1 MGSLSLKIP
10 IPETYDPREFIHWF
24 ELTSRTRSPSV
35 GVNLIEEGFKK
46 ALSGTD
52 LNPFLIAIIAAVRTK
67 WFATLTNETDI
78 FGFGFGGSIYDQTV
92 MAISR
97 FQDFAAVEDLPS
109 LTETQKWQVRELY
122 EKFVGYTQRNPVGPA
137 PLPVPPAPTPAP
149 VPPKPQPAP
158 APAPEPK
165 PEDPKPEPK
174 KPFPWKGTLA
184 AVVGIMGATGW
195 IVKMFLPGWAT
206 QIWDTIVAI
215 AKALAAG
222 G

>member
-1 MGSLSLKIP
+1 MEKLSLKIP

-35 GVNLIEEGFKK
+35 GVNLVEEGFKK
-46 ALSGTD
+46 ALSGTE

-67 WFATLTNETDI
+67 WFSSLTNETDI
-78 FGFGFGGSIYDQTV
+78 YGFGFGGSIYDQTV
-92 MAISR
+92 MAVSR

-109 LTETQKWQVRELY
+109 LTETQKWQVRELFT
-122 EKFVGYTQRNPVGPA
+122 KFVDYTEKNPVGPA
-137 PLPVPPAPTPAP
+137 PIPEPPAPKPL
-149 VPPKPQPAP
+149 PPPAP
-158 APAPEPK
+158 APIPEAPQPK